1 MSGADDMR
9 RRCRIGRK
17 PVNSDGNEIA
27 GRRRGSR
34 LRQDRGGR
42 KRRAA
47 QHAMEFARS
56 GSGRIAIRGRR
67 IAAAKAQDRPPGDIS
82 GLRMGGNW
90 RKGREQGLQRNGVSR
105 DQSDRRPEP
114 RSFPQIRHSNPNPED
129 PYQR

>member
-9 RRCRIGRK
+9 RRRRIGRK
-17 PVNSDGNEIA
+17 LVYSDRNEIV
-27 GRRRGSR
+27 GRGRGSR

-42 KRRAA
+42 MRRTA
-47 QHAMEFARS
+47 QHAMEFARC
-56 GSGRIAIRGRR
+56 GRGRIAVCGRR

-90 RKGREQGLQRNGVSR
+90 RKGRKQGLQRNGVSR
-105 DQSDRRPEP
+105 DQTDRRPEP
-114 RSFPQIRHSNPNPED
+114 RTFPQTCHSNPNPEH

>member
-9 RRCRIGRK
+9 RRRRIGRK
-17 PVNSDGNEIA
+17 PVYSSRNEIA
-27 GRRRGSR
+27 GRRRRSR

-47 QHAMEFARS
+47 QHAMEFARC
-56 GSGRIAIRGRR
+56 GRGRIAVRRRR
-67 IAAAKAQDRPPGDIS
+67 IAAAKAQNRPPGDIS
-82 GLRMGGNW
+82 GLCMGGNR

-114 RSFPQIRHSNPNPED
+114 RPFPQIRHSNPNPEH